1 MTSSEYAG
9 QMFKTLIYLFAS
21 MVPALAAADDRVKFD
36 NDAVRVL
43 KITDVPHKKSTLH
56 KHELNRVM
64 IYLTAGDLDVT
75 AENGKVEHQH
85 WKAEQVAWSPAG
97 GLHTSE
103 NVSEKPLVIVEV
115 ELKRKS
121 PAAPR
126 RDPKLDPVAID
137 PKHNNLIYENAQVRV
152 FRSWREPGMSELM
165 HEHTGA
171 GRVVVLLTDIYA
183 KVRMGN
189 GEASELKDKAG
200 EVHWTAGGSTHVGTN
215 AGAARFDMILVE
227 VK

>member
-1 MTSSEYAG
+1 MRIVI
-9 QMFKTLIYLFAS
+9 LISLFG
-21 MVPALAAADDRVKFD
+21 LAAFGAAATDDRVKFD

-43 KITDVPHKKSTLH
+43 KVTDIPHKASALH
-56 KHELNRVM
+56 KHDLNRVM

-97 GLHTSE
+97 GMHTSE
-103 NVSEKPLVIVEV
+103 NVGTKPLVIVEV

-121 PAAPR
+121 PPAPK

-137 PKHNNLIYENAQVRV
+137 AKHDNLIFENSQVRV
-152 FRSWREPGMSELM
+152 FRSWREPGMSEMM

-171 GRVVVLLTDIYA
+171 GRVVVLLTDIDA
-183 KVRMGN
+183 KVKSAN
-189 GEASELKDKAG
+189 GEASGLQDKAG
-200 EVHWTAGGSTHVGTN
+200 EVHWTAGSSTHAGTN
-215 AGAARFDMILVE
+215 AGAKRFDMILVE

>member
-1 MTSSEYAG
+1 MRPIRCCGFLLWAIS
-9 QMFKTLIYLFAS
+9 LIAYS
-21 MVPALAAADDRVKFD
+21 ADDRVKFD
-36 NDAVRVL
+36 NDAVQVL
-43 KITDVPHKKSTLH
+43 KVVDVPHKKGTLH
-56 KHELNRVM
+56 RHELNRVM

-75 AENGKVEHQH
+75 AENGKVDHQH
-85 WKAEQVAWSPAG
+85 WKAEQVAFSPAG

-103 NVSEKPLVIVEV
+103 NVGGNPLVIVEV
-115 ELKRKS
+115 ELKRIH

-137 PKHNNLIYENAQVRV
+137 AKHNVLILENDQVRV
-152 FRSWREPGMSELM
+152 FRSWREPGMSEIM

-183 KVRMGN
+183 KVKLAG
-189 GEASELKDKAG
+189 GESSEMRDKTG
-200 EVHWTAGGSTHVGTN
+200 EVHWTAGQVTHAGTN
-215 AGAARFDMILVE
+215 AGTARFDMILVE

>member
-1 MTSSEYAG
+1 MIATLSS
-9 QMFKTLIYLFAS
+9 F
-21 MVPALAAADDRVKFD
+21 AADDRVKFD

-43 KITDVPHKKSTLH
+43 KVTDVPHKKSALH
-56 KHELNRVM
+56 KHDLNRVM
-64 IYLTAGDLDVT
+64 VYLTPGNLDVT

-85 WKAEQVAWSPAG
+85 WKAEQVAWSPVG
-97 GLHTSE
+97 GMHTSE
-103 NVSEKPLVIVEV
+103 NVGDKPLVIVEV

-121 PAAPR
+121 PGVVSR
-126 RDPKLDPVAID
+126 NPKLDPVAID
-137 PKHNNLIYENAQVRV
+137 PKHNELIFENPQVRV
-152 FRSWREPGMSELM
+152 FRSWREPGMSETM

-183 KVRMGN
+183 KVKMAN
-189 GEASELKDKAG
+189 GESNELKDNAG
-200 EVHWTAGGSTHVGTN
+200 EIHWTSGPSTHAGTN